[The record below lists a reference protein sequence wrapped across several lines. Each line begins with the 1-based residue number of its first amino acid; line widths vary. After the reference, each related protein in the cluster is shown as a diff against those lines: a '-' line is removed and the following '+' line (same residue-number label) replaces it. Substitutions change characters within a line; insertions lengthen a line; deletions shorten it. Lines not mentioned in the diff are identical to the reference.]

1 MGTLTRYLLREMLRI
16 WALALAAFTLLY
28 LVVDILDRMHLFIR
42 HQATT
47 EATVRYF
54 MLKLPL
60 MVLQVLPVAVL
71 LATLLSLLSLSLHH
85 ELTAMRAS
93 GISLARIAAPFL
105 GTALALAAGGFL
117 LNEYVVPQT
126 QARVQEIMRVEVER
140 KPPVTTLTQNR
151 IWYRGREAIYYF
163 QAFDPR
169 LEQLSGISVY
179 YLTPDFQLRARI
191 DARRARWTGEGWVFQ
206 QGVTRELGPGGLVRA
221 KPFTERRVPLPETP
235 EGFLG
240 IRREAAEMGFREL
253 RQYVDRVRGEGYD
266 PTPYAVEMHARL
278 SLPFA
283 TVLMALLA
291 IPFTLRSP
299 RAGGP
304 ALAIGLSLAL
314 TFLYWLILS
323 LGLSLGKAGM
333 LPPVVAAWLGNLL
346 FAAAGGLMLLR
357 PE

>member
-1 MGTLTRYLLREMLRI
+1 MGTLTRYLLREMLRV

-54 MLKLPL
+54 ALKLPL
-60 MVLQVLPVAVL
+60 MVSQVLPVAVL
-71 LATLLSLLSLSLHH
+71 LATLLSLLSLSLHN
-85 ELTAMRAS
+85 EVTAMRAS
-93 GISLARIAAPFL
+93 GISMVRITAPFL
-105 GTALALAAGGFL
+105 GAALALAGAGFL

-151 IWYRGREAIYYF
+151 IWYRGREGIYYF

-169 LEQLSGISVY
+169 LEQLSGVSLY
-179 YLTPDFQLRARI
+179 LLTPEFRLRARI
-191 DARRARWTGEGWVFQ
+191 DARRARWTGGGWLFQ

-221 KPFTERRVPLPETP
+221 EPFTERRVALPETP
-235 EGFLG
+235 ESFRGV
-240 IRREAAEMGFREL
+240 RREATEMGFREL
-253 RQYVDRVRGEGYD
+253 RQYVARARDEGYD

-283 TVLMALLA
+283 SVLMALLA
-291 IPFTLRSP
+291 IPFTLRNP
-299 RAGGP
+299 RAGGV
-304 ALAIGLSLAL
+304 AMAIGLSLAL
-314 TFLYWLILS
+314 TFLYWLVLS

-333 LPPVVAAWLGNLL
+333 LPPVLAAWLGNLL
-346 FAAAGGLMLLR
+346 FAAAGGIILR
-357 PE
+357 QPE